1 MATLTKIACPRCGG
15 SGSYSF
21 NQIHGTKCYGCDG
34 LGTITADAEK
44 LAKQKIAREK
54 RKAIADLVMEA
65 RIAEGNRK
73 SAERAAKY
81 QDDPR
86 IGPVNRA
93 RCMEFPLVAFE
104 AYKILAL
111 FDSGGK
117 IHPSCIDRLGA

>member
-1 MATLTKIACPRCGG
+1 MATLTKIVCPRCGG

-21 NQIHGTKCYGCDG
+21 NHIHGTKCYRCDG
-34 LGTITADAEK
+34 SGAITADVEK

-54 RKAIADLVMEA
+54 QKAKANLKMKACIE
-65 RIAEGNRK
+65 EGNRK

-93 RCMEFPLVAFE
+93 RCLEFPLVAFE
-104 AYKILAL
+104 IYRGLDQ
-111 FDSGGK
+111 FDGGAN
-117 IHPSCIDRLGA
+117 IHPSWVDRLNA